1 MRRILKYR
9 PSSAL
14 LIACLALSIALGG
27 TAGAAVLVTGKQIK
41 DGSVSGRDIANRS
54 LTGNDVRDRSLT
66 PLDFDGSVQGP
77 AGPAGPQGPAGDK
90 GERGPAGPS
99 GPAGPAGPT
108 GPAGPQGPSGVS
120 GWEYRTVGRTLKGG
134 RAARWKV
141 DCLGGKKA
149 LGGGVATDGHPF
161 FTRVLETAPAGAA
174 TGWGVAVRNE
184 DSAALTAYAWVICA
198 SVN

>member
-1 MRRILKYR
+1 MRRILNYR

-90 GERGPAGPS
+90 GERGPSGPS
-99 GPAGPAGPT
+99 GPVGPAGPT
-108 GPAGPQGPSGVS
+108 GPAGPRGPSGVN
-120 GWEYRTVGRTLKGG
+120 GWEYRTVRRTLSGG
-134 RAARWKV
+134 RAARWHV
-141 DCLGGKKA
+141 DCLGDKKA

-161 FTRVLETAPAGAA
+161 FTQVLETAPAGAA
-174 TGWGVAVRNE
+174 TGWEVAVRNE